1 MVILGTSA
9 SVRRS
14 NETVVILS
22 GENVGR
28 CFGPKSRCGADQPLW
43 VLRVVE
49 KECHGW
55 HFEP

>member
-28 CFGPKSRCGADQPLW
+28 CFDPKSRCGADQPLW

-49 KECHGW
+49 KECHG
-55 HFEP
+55 